1 MKAVFQLVIYL
12 IILEW
17 IFAEDTNLCKNERVI
32 SNYKK
37 IVNEMS
43 MDEFE
48 DVLHDCGIESMKP
61 SIESS
66 YVKCLKRNISEREY

>member
-1 MKAVFQLVIYL
+1 MMEI
-12 IILEW
+12 
-17 IFAEDTNLCKNERVI
+17 ERI
-32 SNYKK
+32 RK

-48 DVLHDCGIESMKP
+48 DALHDCGIESMKP

-66 YVKCLKRNISEREY
+66 YIKCLKRNISEREYRKEVCNYSIQKNYFDVYELDQEVA